1 MPYNRRMAKK
11 DGPLEITCPCCRAKL
26 TVDRELGVV
35 LSHAEAPRPAKVD
48 LERVDEALSEQARM
62 REEKFRLSVEA
73 ERNKE
78 DVLNRKFAEA
88 LEKSKNQPVEKPLRD
103 FDLD

>member
-1 MPYNRRMAKK
+1 MAKK
-11 DGPLEITCPCCRAKL
+11 DGPLEITCPCCQAKL
-26 TVDRELGVV
+26 TVDAELGVV
-35 LSHAEAPRPAKVD
+35 LSHAGAPRAPKVD
-48 LERVDEALSEQARM
+48 LDHVDEVLSEQARL

-78 DVLNRKFAEA
+78 EVLNRKFAEA